1 MQFLIMQ
8 SLVHLYQKTL
18 YTYPKVFNPPIRR
31 VSARPGADVG
41 RVPAQARH
49 NKFNTRRL
57 LFAGAAVLGSIGAG
71 AIVANRIGNLNS
83 QESDLATAGDVNTD
97 PTVTIHAGESGAPTS
112 IDGMI
117 AKVDP
122 GCQ

>member
-1 MQFLIMQ
+1 M
-8 SLVHLYQKTL
+8 
-18 YTYPKVFNPPIRR
+18 
-31 VSARPGADVG
+31 SARPGADVG